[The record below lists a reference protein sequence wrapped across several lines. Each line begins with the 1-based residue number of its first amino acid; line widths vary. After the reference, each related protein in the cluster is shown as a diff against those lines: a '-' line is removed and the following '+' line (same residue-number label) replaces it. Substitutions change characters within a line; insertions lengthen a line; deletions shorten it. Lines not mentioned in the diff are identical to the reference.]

1 MKIVKIKNN
10 ILNIGKKLSVIAII
24 SSVTTY
30 ILTLFFYAIEHS
42 GVDVSLSYIFT
53 MLFYFCLFASVI
65 ILSVIF
71 INSPFYIINS
81 SKILFI
87 FLQMSYTVPLHIL
100 QKYCPFSR
108 VLVSNSNNTK
118 TPCLRYSIRR

>member
-65 ILSVIF
+65 ILSVILITSIVLTGIVAF
-71 INSPFYIINS
+71 KTYNPKEFLNSKFLIILTA
-81 SKILFI
+81 ILLPI
-87 FLQMSYTVPLHIL
+87 GLILPLH
-100 QKYCPFSR
+100 
-108 VLVSNSNNTK
+108 
-118 TPCLRYSIRR
+118 